1 MRHRVLA
8 SLPCACSLPVPGKE
22 SLSQARAEQCG
33 HLSLFSLSLQSER
46 EQVSPRQ
53 LRPGAL
59 TPPPVPGAAPRFPQQ
74 LQPAGRGGVPCSPA
88 SSEGPTARPVPQFPS
103 ERTSAAAALH
113 GIGTT
118 AGTVVPDTS
127 RLQPTPAGTAHPPG
141 TAFPPA
147 LAHGAHGH
155 AAAPGRICTAHQT
168 AAAAAAA
175 RIPRVVQAYESRGCW
190 EYGHQHGTEPLG
202 APVVVFA
209 LSEC

>member
-1 MRHRVLA
+1 MQSLVL
-8 SLPCACSLPVPGKE
+8 LCSLQP
-22 SLSQARAEQCG
+22 
-33 HLSLFSLSLQSER
+33 ER
-46 EQVSPRQ
+46 EQVSPCQ

-59 TPPPVPGAAPRFPQQ
+59 TPPPVPRAASRFPQQ
-74 LQPAGRGGVPCSPA
+74 LQPIGRSWVSSSSA
-88 SSEGPTARPVPQFPS
+88 SSESPAARPVPQFPS
-103 ERTSAAAALH
+103 KCTSATAALH
-113 GIGTT
+113 CISTT
-118 AGTVVPDTS
+118 ASTVVPNAS

-141 TAFPPA
+141 TAFSPA

-175 RIPRVVQAYESRGCW
+175 RIARVVQAYESRGCW
-190 EYGHQHGTEPLG
+190 EYGHQRGTEPLG